1 MSKPFEE
8 LLAALNTQVEQSDQ
22 LAKSVAAGP
31 ADENDEDDAAIAA
44 AAAEAAAAGGTPE
57 AAPGAAP
64 MATDDDDAPTLG
76 KSFEVTGANGE
87 KHQAVDATELVKSL
101 MERAEAHDETLAKA
115 IGSFTTL
122 VQKQNDMI
130 KSLSEQVKVLGSQG
144 RGRKAVLTV
153 TEKPDAGTMAKSEGA
168 GQGFT
173 AEQFFAKANTA
184 FEAGK
189 ISGKDLNVISV
200 SLRMQ
205 QPIDDALIKSVVSA

>member
-8 LLAALNTQVEQSDQ
+8 LLAALNNQVEQSDQ

-44 AAAEAAAAGGTPE
+44 AAAEAGADAD
-57 AAPGAAP
+57 AAPGATP
-64 MATDDDDAPTLG
+64 MAADDDDAPTLG
-76 KSFEVTGANGE
+76 KSFEVTDANGE
-87 KHQAVDATELVKSL
+87 KHEAVDATELVKSL
-101 MERAEAHDETLAKA
+101 VARADASEDMLAKA

-130 KSLSEQVKVLGSQG
+130 KSLSEQVKALGTQG
-144 RGRKAVLTV
+144 RGRKTVLSV
-153 TEKPDAGTMAKSEGA
+153 VEKPDAGTMAKSEGA
-168 GQGFT
+168 NQGVT

-184 FEAGK
+184 FEAGR

-205 QPIDDALIKSVVSA
+205 QPIDDALIKQVIQA